1 MKTFRQ
7 YIEFIDDKSKLLEL
21 KVLDKLNEL
30 GLEYFIY
37 EHPPLRTV
45 EESKALRGEMHGGHT
60 KNLFLRDKKK
70 KNYLITVNENQKIDL
85 KFLESE
91 ISSGRLSF
99 GSPERLS
106 QFLGVK
112 PGAVSPLALL
122 NDKHNDVS
130 FFIDHNLLSE
140 NILNF
145 HPLVNHLTVS
155 IKVTD
160 FKYFLK
166 SQNKFYNEIY
176 F

>member
-7 YIEFIDDKSKLLEL
+7 YIEFFDDKSKLLEL

-45 EESKALRGEMHGGHT
+45 EESKAIRGEMHGGHT

-91 ISSGRLSF
+91 LSSGRLSF

-130 FFIDHNLLSE
+130 FFIDHNLLNE

-145 HPLVNHLTVS
+145 HLLVNHLTVS

-160 FKYFLK
+160 FKYFLT

>member
-70 KNYLITVNENQKIDL
+70 NNYVITVNENQKIYL
-85 KFLESE
+85 KFL
-91 ISSGRLSF
+91 
-99 GSPERLS
+99 
-106 QFLGVK
+106 
-112 PGAVSPLALL
+112 
-122 NDKHNDVS
+122 
-130 FFIDHNLLSE
+130 
-140 NILNF
+140 
-145 HPLVNHLTVS
+145 
-155 IKVTD
+155 
-160 FKYFLK
+160 
-166 SQNKFYNEIY
+166 
-176 F
+176 

>member
-91 ISSGRLSF
+91 LSTGRLSF

-140 NILNF
+140 NIL
-145 HPLVNHLTVS
+145 
-155 IKVTD
+155 
-160 FKYFLK
+160 
-166 SQNKFYNEIY
+166 
-176 F
+176 

>member
-1 MKTFRQ
+1 MKKFRK
-7 YIEFIDDKSKLLEL
+7 YIEFIDDQSKHLEFL
-21 KVLDKLNEL
+21 VLNELNKL

-45 EESKALRGEMHGGHT
+45 EESKALRGEIHGGHT

-70 KNYLITVNENQKIDL
+70 KNYLITVNETQKIDL

-91 ISSGRLSF
+91 LSTGRLSF
-99 GSPERLS
+99 GSPERLL

-140 NILNF
+140 KIFNF

-160 FKYFLK
+160 FKVFLK
-166 SQNKFYNEIY
+166 SQNKVYKELSF
-176 F
+176 